1 MEYTI
6 CVTSSSGVIK
16 VVRGETPAKALK
28 AANTASHFVNAR
40 QVDGDT
46 VVNGKIMKT
55 GNRVEFIA
63 NE

>member
-1 MEYTI
+1 MGYTI
-6 CVTSSSGVIK
+6 CTTSSSGDIK

-28 AANTASHFVNAR
+28 SAMTASTFVNAR